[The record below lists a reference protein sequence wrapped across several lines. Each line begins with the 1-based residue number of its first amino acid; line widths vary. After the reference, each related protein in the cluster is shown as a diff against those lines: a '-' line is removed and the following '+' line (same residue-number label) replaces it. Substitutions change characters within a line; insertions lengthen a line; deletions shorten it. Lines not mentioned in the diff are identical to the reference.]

1 MKKNRGFT
9 LVELLVVIAIIGIL
23 IGMLLPA
30 VQQVREA
37 ARRTKCLNNLRQI
50 GLAAHNY
57 ESALM
62 KMPPAYLGMFGN
74 PLGQDG
80 APLADNG
87 HLDQQHSNHIVLLL
101 NYMEQNNLA
110 DRAAKLAFDVN
121 SSFLTTGQYD
131 MGTWLNG
138 IDAANPGVNEL
149 IEVQPEI
156 FLCPSDLN
164 FDTDVTLALCYQLAD
179 AGIGTYIITNEPELG
194 DGPQG
199 VTNYVPNVG
208 AIGLTQ
214 DPIAA
219 LTDDTGTNWS
229 GFYGPTRSRS
239 KDNIGQV
246 TDGSSN
252 VVLYGESIGDNRD
265 GDQWRWN
272 ICLSGFA
279 IGRASLY
286 GSAEGLN
293 FGTGAF
299 STYYMMG
306 SNHAG
311 LVNTVRCD
319 GSTAALSAGV
329 SGAAIGRL
337 TGSADGLPLLDLD

>member
-1 MKKNRGFT
+1 MKKKRGFT

-50 GLAAHNY
+50 GLAAHNR

-74 PLGQDG
+74 PTDT
-80 APLADNG
+80 AT
-87 HLDQQHSNHIVLLL
+87 HLDQQHSNHIMLLF

-110 DRAAKLAFDVN
+110 DRADKLAFDVN
-121 SSFLTTGQYD
+121 SDFTTTGLYD

-138 IDAANPGVNEL
+138 IDIANPGINNI
-149 IEVQPEI
+149 IEVQPEA

-164 FDTDVTLALCYQLAD
+164 FDTDTTLALCYQLAT
-179 AGIGTYIITNEPELG
+179 ATIGTYIIINEPELG

-208 AIGLTQ
+208 ALGITQ
-214 DPIAA
+214 DPAA
-219 LTDDTGTNWS
+219 NLVDDVGTNWS

-252 VVLYGESIGDNRD
+252 VMLYGESIGDNRD

-272 ICLSGFA
+272 ICLSGFG
-279 IGRASLY
+279 IGRPELY
-286 GSAEGLN
+286 GSSTGLN

-299 STYYMMG
+299 STYYMFG

-319 GSTAALSAGV
+319 GSTAALNTGV
-329 SGAAIGRL
+329 SGAAIGRF
-337 TGSADGLPLLDLD
+337 TGAADGLPLLDLE